1 MRSKTT
7 STVTVIEM
15 RTPGPR
21 ARAPGRRPRL
31 RPSGG
36 GGRVRP
42 AVVGCRGPPPAVRP
56 RPGRRPG
63 LRRLTQPGAEGLR
76 FKFTKVRGTVTSH
89 CSRQPDAEVARGRRS
104 GGGSSCHESGHSPSV
119 LQGKRPLLLVHGIFF
134 SLFSNPPG
142 DIIRRRCPR
151 VRPRGHTTQRA
162 RGPGPSE
169 IFKPLSLGA

>member
-1 MRSKTT
+1 
-7 STVTVIEM
+7 M

-56 RPGRRPG
+56 RPGRPRRPG
-63 LRRLTQPGAEGLR
+63 LLRRLTQPGAEGLR

-89 CSRQPDAEVARGRRS
+89 CSRQPDAEVARGRS
-104 GGGSSCHESGHSPSV
+104 GGGSSCPAI
-119 LQGKRPLLLVHGIFF
+119 QGKRPLLHGIFF

-142 DIIRRRCPR
+142 DIIRRWCPR